1 MDHHPSTGAVTSAT
15 DAAAVHPVAM
25 SGAGNGATSSAERL
39 CSGRRASWLLI
50 LLPFVVY
57 AWALPYGLLHID
69 DLVQYHAP
77 LLHDGGWYGLIDV
90 WLRPWFYDYSPVTLV
105 TQWLDRAL
113 GDDRDHWISARL
125 QNPLWLGLGAL
136 GINTLFR
143 RIAGARTALAV
154 AVLYVLHPLCA
165 DGTLWLAERKNL
177 VALALSFWCCE
188 RYVAFRGNSRVGVGI
203 AALVLGVLALLA
215 KPHAVA
221 IPVMVAAW
229 DLVLGID
236 GQGVGAAWRRARDAG
251 ATPGAMMV
259 KTARSSW
266 PALVLAVVVAGFVV
280 WQMTQRR
287 DLGASLLGGSR
298 LAGAWC
304 DGWILARYL
313 GMVVDPRNLTLYY
326 PVVEDPHAVVTLGW
340 CWAAVAAAVTA
351 TVALAR
357 RRRLVVFAW
366 MFALAA
372 LSPALN
378 LIAQNVPMTDYY
390 LQWALPGL
398 LVVVVVVVADIL
410 ARVGSDAL
418 RLGPVLVVAAAVG
431 VAALSLQRLPEFT
444 SRETFF
450 TIAMRRQPETAVN
463 IGGYVYDR
471 VRYLDGRYQG
481 ANGELALH
489 AASLPSAARMLAFTV
504 PDTAIEAGVAAW
516 RQGGRA
522 AADAA
527 IAEFPV
533 PGPDTDIGVAVAAR
547 VLIGANLIEP
557 AAGHLAE
564 AEAMLAQRL
573 GSDLLA
579 QADALGA
586 RCRAGD
592 VLPDA
597 LAPVVYLD
605 EKPGISDEY
614 LQRLDRHDHLRL
626 LIVLA
631 EAREGAGDGAG
642 AFAAAALA
650 LNLDP
655 ADGDARVAAAG
666 LYARDLHRSDLA
678 QRVLDAGR

>member
-1 MDHHPSTGAVTSAT
+1 MDRHPSTGAATSPT
-15 DAAAVHPVAM
+15 DAAAGIPAAVNA
-25 SGAGNGATSSAERL
+25 SGTTAAFADRL
-39 CSGRRASWLLI
+39 CSGHHAFWLLL
-50 LLPFVVY
+50 LLPFLVY
-57 AWALPYGLLHID
+57 AWALPYGLLRID

-113 GDDRDHWISARL
+113 GDDRDHWISSRL

-136 GINTLFR
+136 GIHAFFR
-143 RIAGARTALAV
+143 RIAGAHLALAV

-188 RYVAFRGNSRVGVGI
+188 RYVACRGDSRVWTGI
-203 AALVLGVLALLA
+203 AAVVLGVLALLA

-221 IPVMVAAW
+221 IPVMLAAW
-229 DLVLGID
+229 ELMLGSE
-236 GQGVGAAWRRARDAG
+236 GQGVGAAWRRARAAG
-251 ATPGAMMV
+251 AAPGAMIA
-259 KTARSSW
+259 KAARSSW
-266 PALVLAVVVAGFVV
+266 PAIVLTVVVAAFVV

-287 DLGASLLGGSR
+287 DIGAAFLGGSR
-298 LAGAWC
+298 LAAGWC

-326 PVVEDPHAVVTLGW
+326 PVVEDPHAVVTLGL
-340 CWAAVAAAVTA
+340 CWAAVAAAVIT

-357 RRRLVVFAW
+357 RRRLVLFAW

-372 LSPALN
+372 LAPALN

-398 LVVVVVVVADIL
+398 LLVLVVVAADVV
-410 ARVGSDAL
+410 ARVGANVM

-431 VAALSLQRLPEFT
+431 SAALSLQRLPEFS

-450 TIAMRRQPETAVN
+450 TVAMRRQPETAVN

-471 VRYLDGRYQG
+471 VRYHDGRYQP

-489 AASLPSAARMLAFTV
+489 AATLPSAGRMLAFTV

-533 PGPDTDIGVAVAAR
+533 PGPDTDLGVAVAAR
-547 VLIGANLIEP
+547 VLIGASLIEP

-564 AEAMLAQRL
+564 AEAMLSQRL
-573 GSDLLA
+573 GNDLLA

-597 LAPVVYLD
+597 VAPVADIGVN
-605 EKPGISDEY
+605 PGNSDEY

-626 LIVLA
+626 LVALS
-631 EAREGAGDGAG
+631 EARERAGDGPG

-655 ADGDARVAAAG
+655 ADGDARVAASG
-666 LYARDLHRSDLA
+666 LYARALHRGDLA